1 MRSRMSPCL
10 FLAAAA
16 VLLTSSALGQ
26 ELPGIRPDGATL
38 LPNGWSLRPHGD
50 QLALEPDLPVRMEWH
65 PAGRYLAIQHA
76 GYRAHRV
83 LIFDTVENAVAAT
96 IPVPKTWSGLAW
108 SSDGNRLYVSGGV
121 DDVIHVFSF
130 DPENAAAEEL
140 TALPVGDPEALD
152 VPAGMEVAP
161 DGTLWVVTHRGE
173 ELLAVDTETGE
184 TEAVPLPKGSMPFEC
199 RIAPDGGTIY
209 ASLWG
214 LAEVWAVDTP
224 TRAVRFTVGTDQH
237 PSEMALT
244 SDGERLF
251 VSNANDNTVSVI
263 DARAGAIEETISSS
277 LYPVVP
283 PGSTPD
289 SICLGFEGRVLL
301 IANADNNNCAVIDV
315 SSRGKARSLGFIP
328 VGCYPTSV
336 RISPEGRVFV
346 ANGKG
351 SVGSSPNA
359 EVADDFLVSEGN
371 LGIAEYI
378 GGLYRGS
385 ISVFD
390 FPSPVDMARLSATAY
405 QCSPLQ
411 PAAAVRETSLRPDD
425 SPIPATVG
433 DPSPIRHCVYIVK
446 ENRTYDQVLGDDP
459 RGNGDPRLC
468 IFGREV
474 TPNHHALAEEFVLLD
489 NFYVESEVSADGHEW
504 TMGAYA
510 TDFVERTWPVTYG
523 GRGTGR
529 SPEGRSMGLGY
540 PSEGNFDIATPKGGY
555 LWDRCREAGVSYR
568 SYGEF
573 INNGRTPEDPGT
585 TDVEAL
591 QDHFDPFFRSYDL
604 SYPDVDR
611 AARFLEELARF
622 EAEGEM
628 PQFIVIRLP
637 NDHTSGTAPGA
648 PTPRAMVADN
658 DLALGQ
664 VIEGLSR
671 SSFWPTMAIFVVEDD
686 AQNGP
691 DHVDAHRSIAF
702 VASPY
707 VRRGAVVSDMLSTS
721 GILRTMELILGLSPM
736 SQFDAAAR
744 PLYSCFM
751 GEPDLTPYVC
761 KPATWPLDEINT
773 ADAWGSQRSLELD
786 LAREDAA
793 DDLLFN
799 EIIWKS
805 VMGAD
810 SPMPMPRRAAFVR
823 IVND

>member
-10 FLAAAA
+10 FLVAAA
-16 VLLTSSALGQ
+16 VLLTIPALGQ

-108 SSDGNRLYVSGGV
+108 SPDGSRLYVSGGV

-161 DGTLWVVTHRGE
+161 DGHCGSYHRGE

-214 LAEVWAVDTP
+214 LAEVWAVDTA

-244 SDGERLF
+244 SDGGRLF

-489 NFYVESEVSADGHEW
+489 NFYVESEVSATGRVD
-504 TMGAYA
+504 MGVRRIVRA
-510 TDFVERTWPVTYG
+510 
-523 GRGTGR
+523 TGR
-529 SPEGRSMGLGY
+529 SLCADGHRTVARGRPWALASLR
-540 PSEGNFDIATPKGGY
+540 GNFDMPSKAATCGY
-555 LWDRCREAGVSYR
+555 RCREAGVSYR

-786 LAREDAA
+786 LAKEDAA